1 MQLTRCPVCH
11 SRIGLEQLIQDEA
24 GRELLALV
32 ARLPDWLA
40 APLVSYLGLFRPA
53 TRDLANDRALRLG
66 REALE
71 LHADHGILAQAL
83 VETVQA
89 MRAKQDKG
97 QFKPLANHA
106 YLGSVLESVA
116 SAGAQCAPYNGASTA
131 VVPASKGPQSKTA
144 ASMMA
149 LREE

>member
-53 TRDLANDRALRLG
+53 TRDLANDRALRLA
-66 REALE
+66 REVLE
-71 LHADHGILAQAL
+71 LHADQGLLAQAL

-89 MRAKQDKG
+89 MRSKQDKG

-116 SAGAQCAPYNGASTA
+116 ASGAPCAPYNGGSTA
-131 VVPASKGPQSKTA
+131 VVPAAKGPQSKTA